1 MRSKRRNHRL
11 HVSSHANVRSPR
23 ARHAWI
29 ASLHQRVRPRVV
41 VWRWRGCSMLCGRSP
56 AVTMHVRWR
65 VASTPP
71 SVNCRFATET
81 FRHGSALPRHPGREP
96 PQTQVQE
103 ARRAEC
109 APRTA
114 LGHREGREETGGELR
129 CRPWHGDR
137 RAVRR
142 FGGGAHHVRAACED
156 GGFAL
161 ENPDFSTYDNRVSP
175 LAKHTTSSMHTSSP
189 DTARTNRT
197 AWWCLR
203 ARWGYRSRLDET

>member
-1 MRSKRRNHRL
+1 
-11 HVSSHANVRSPR
+11 VA
-23 ARHAWI
+23 
-29 ASLHQRVRPRVV
+29 
-41 VWRWRGCSMLCGRSP
+41 WRWRGCSVLYGRSP

-71 SVNCRFATET
+71 SVNCRLATET

-114 LGHREGREETGGELR
+114 LGPREGREETGGELR
-129 CRPWHGDR
+129 GRPWHGDR

-175 LAKHTTSSMHTSSP
+175 LAKHATSSMHTSSP

-203 ARWGYRSRLDET
+203 SHWGYRSRLDET